1 MLPNISTKNLKYGS
15 STSYKLSKSMPPL
28 LSLVP
33 LFAESSGA
41 AVEIFSIDTREKK
54 DVRFVMYI
62 LVIAGAF

>member
-1 MLPNISTKNLKYGS
+1 MPFFISC
-15 STSYKLSKSMPPL
+15 
-28 LSLVP
+28 VP

-41 AVEIFSIDTREKK
+41 AVEMFSIDTREKK